1 MPQVERGERI
11 MNTKKKG
18 LLVVGG
24 IFFLVVIALLALPF
38 LIDVNH
44 FRPTIEA
51 KLQQTLGRPVQIG
64 EMHLSLLAG
73 GVSVQN
79 VVIAEDPAFGSAP
92 FLTAKSL
99 DVGVTMLPLL
109 LSRSL
114 DVNSITL
121 REPELR
127 LVRGNGGKWNFS
139 SLGTSAASAPA
150 SGRANRRQ
158 PQTAT
163 QRSAPASSAPPNVS
177 IGTLRI
183 TDGKILVSSVNN

>member
-1 MPQVERGERI
+1 
-11 MNTKKKG
+11 MNTKKKSV
-18 LLVVGG
+18 LVIGG
-24 IFFLVVIALLALPF
+24 IFVLILIAVLALPF

-79 VVIAEDPAFGSAP
+79 VVIGEDPAFGSAP

-139 SLGTSAASAPA
+139 SLGTSA
-150 SGRANRRQ
+150 
-158 PQTAT
+158 
-163 QRSAPASSAPPNVS
+163 PASSNPGRN
-177 IGTLRI
+177 RR
-183 TDGKILVSSVNN
+183 

>member
-1 MPQVERGERI
+1 MA
-11 MNTKKKG
+11 
-18 LLVVGG
+18 LS
-24 IFFLVVIALLALPF
+24 VVIP
-38 LIDVNH
+38 
-44 FRPTIEA
+44 
-51 KLQQTLGRPVQIG
+51 TLGRPVQIG

-79 VVIAEDPAFGSAP
+79 VVIGEDPAFGSAP

-127 LVRGNGGKWNFS
+127 LVRGNGGRWNFS
-139 SLGTSAASAPA
+139 SLGTSAPAP
-150 SGRANRRQ
+150 SNPG
-158 PQTAT
+158 
-163 QRSAPASSAPPNVS
+163 
-177 IGTLRI
+177 
-183 TDGKILVSSVNN
+183 